1 MTPKDPPDRPRVN
14 TPRAVS
20 VIGDRDLRTTKSP
33 PEGSPAARA
42 LSPLAGSVPRNQFPQ
57 KEGTPVGADSYE
69 VLAHRAKV
77 AADGVRDLRQEMRE
91 DTQAT
96 NSRIDTVI
104 GQVADVREDVGRLDA
119 KLEGIDSKLDIVTTI
134 MTQQIKASTDMAM
147 VRVTETTKVETAQ
160 AMVHVHAQESEI
172 ATQNEVAKVKS
183 QIWLKVVGF
192 VFSTAGLGAV
202 IALIATRC

>member
-1 MTPKDPPDRPRVN
+1 MSDDPKRPRVN

-20 VIGDRDLRTTKSP
+20 VVGDRDTRTTKSP
-33 PEGSPAARA
+33 PEGSPAYRA
-42 LSPLAGSVPRNQFPQ
+42 LSQLPGSVPRNQFPK

-77 AADGVRDLRQEMRE
+77 AADGVRDLRQELRE

-104 GQVADVREDVGRLDA
+104 GQVADVREDVGRMDA
-119 KLEGIDSKLDIVTTI
+119 KLDGLGGQLQIVTSL
-134 MTQQIKASTDMAM
+134 MSQQIKASTDMAM

-172 ATQNEVAKVKS
+172 ATQSEVAKVKG

-202 IALIATRC
+202 IALIATHC